1 MVYPPNQ
8 TVTANEG
15 EPLDVIVEFC
25 AEPSYTRVFWM
36 SEQQVYVPGGPS
48 RDGIQALGIEN
59 GGTETCYRAILR
71 FETIQ
76 WSHAGEWLLLPR
88 PPPFDGSSDSP
99 SLPDLGHYTTAA
111 STLNHTVV
119 RIFGKSF
126 EGDESGERRQ
136 NEKSRKSSKIF
147 DYLETGLNKRKSNRD
162 NKSERNVGTY
172 NSTTLL
178 KYNKLPVSLEER
190 ERKSEKDIPSLPEV
204 YLVLSVRENK
214 AALSHCI
221 TTSTT
226 TGISMNITTTKR
238 PPTLTLWPTSRKLP
252 SFATFANSQFQLF
265 RRYARLEEARGTI
278 RDVSFNIENDVTVGR
293 KKRQVEKKNLHRI
306 VETKETVFLVV
317 RVLGNSSEN
326 EE

>member
-1 MVYPPNQ
+1 MVYRRFVDKRRPMVYPPNQ

-76 WSHAGEWLLLPR
+76 WSHAGEWLLLVRSSKGIADASVLLNPR

-126 EGDESGERRQ
+126 EGDESGERVVERAD
-136 NEKSRKSSKIF
+136 NEGMRGRVEEKEYKSSTASRGRENVQSF
-147 DYLETGLNKRKSNRD
+147 DVDFDNVARIKTINKMKKVGKARK
-162 NKSERNVGTY
+162 Y
-172 NSTTLL
+172 STTW
-178 KYNKLPVSLEER
+178 KQ
-190 ERKSEKDIPSLPEV
+190 D
-204 YLVLSVRENK
+204 
-214 AALSHCI
+214 
-221 TTSTT
+221 
-226 TGISMNITTTKR
+226 
-238 PPTLTLWPTSRKLP
+238 
-252 SFATFANSQFQLF
+252 
-265 RRYARLEEARGTI
+265 
-278 RDVSFNIENDVTVGR
+278 
-293 KKRQVEKKNLHRI
+293 
-306 VETKETVFLVV
+306 
-317 RVLGNSSEN
+317 
-326 EE
+326 